1 MGWPEVLM
9 LTPLLVGIVVPF
21 LVSVIVAAVMWRG
34 LGRRAAQFGYRSRS
48 EFLRAAPAT
57 DDEKRHA
64 ADLMLKGVIICLC
77 GLLFPPALLVGAIP
91 LFYGARKVC
100 YASMGL
106 GLVDDGTTTRRA

>member
-1 MGWPEVLM
+1 MTGFLMMLLPLGVLVV
-9 LTPLLVGIVVPF
+9 LPIVVC
-21 LVSVIVAAVMWRG
+21 LIVAVAMWRG
-34 LGRRAAQFGYRSRS
+34 LGRRAVQFGYPSRS

-57 DDEKRHA
+57 DEEKRHA

-106 GLVDDGTTTRRA
+106 GLVDDATTTRRA